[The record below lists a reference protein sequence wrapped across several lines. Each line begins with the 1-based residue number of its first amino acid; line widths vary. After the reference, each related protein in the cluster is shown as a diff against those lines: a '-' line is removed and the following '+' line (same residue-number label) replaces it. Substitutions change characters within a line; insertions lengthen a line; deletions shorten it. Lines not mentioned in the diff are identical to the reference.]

1 MSRRSIVF
9 LRPGGLYAIH
19 AIVLAVLVVVVVVVI
34 VVLVIIAVVVG
45 VNTSNNNNCILRRH
59 FPEPFPFSNE
69 YFLMLMLF
77 GRHLLP

>member
-9 LRPGGLYAIH
+9 LRPGGLYATH
-19 AIVLAVLVVVVVVVI
+19 AIILAVLVVVVVVV
-34 VVLVIIAVVVG
+34 VLVVTAVVVG
-45 VNTSNNNNCILRRH
+45 VNNSNSNNCILRRH

>member
-19 AIVLAVLVVVVVVVI
+19 AIVLAVLVVVVVVI
-34 VVLVIIAVVVG
+34 VVLIVIAVVVG
-45 VNTSNNNNCILRRH
+45 VNNSNNNNCILRRH

-69 YFLMLMLF
+69 YVLMLMLF
-77 GRHLLP
+77 GRHLLL

>member
-19 AIVLAVLVVVVVVVI
+19 AIVLAVLVVVVVVI
-34 VVLVIIAVVVG
+34 IVLVVIAVVVG
-45 VNTSNNNNCILRRH
+45 VNNSNNNNCILRRH

-77 GRHLLP
+77 GRHLLL

>member
-19 AIVLAVLVVVVVVVI
+19 AIVLAVLVVVVI
-34 VVLVIIAVVVG
+34 VVLVVIAVVVG
-45 VNTSNNNNCILRRH
+45 VNNSNSNNCILRRH

>member
-19 AIVLAVLVVVVVVVI
+19 AIVLAVLVVVVVI
-34 VVLVIIAVVVG
+34 IVLVVIAVVVG
-45 VNTSNNNNCILRRH
+45 VNNSNNNNCILRRH

>member
-19 AIVLAVLVVVVVVVI
+19 AIVLAVLVVVVVI
-34 VVLVIIAVVVG
+34 VVLVVIAVVVG
-45 VNTSNNNNCILRRH
+45 VNNSNNNNCILRRH

-77 GRHLLP
+77 GRHLLL

>member
-1 MSRRSIVF
+1 MSRRSIAF

-19 AIVLAVLVVVVVVVI
+19 AIVLAVLVVVVVI
-34 VVLVIIAVVVG
+34 VVLIVIAVVVG
-45 VNTSNNNNCILRRH
+45 VNNSNSNNCILRRH

>member
-1 MSRRSIVF
+1 MSRRSIAF
-9 LRPGGLYAIH
+9 LRPGGLYPIH
-19 AIVLAVLVVVVVVVI
+19 AIVLAVLVVVVVVI
-34 VVLVIIAVVVG
+34 VVLVVIAVVVG
-45 VNTSNNNNCILRRH
+45 VNNSNSNNCILRRH

>member
-19 AIVLAVLVVVVVVVI
+19 AIVLAVLVVVVVVI
-34 VVLVIIAVVVG
+34 VVLIVIAVVVG
-45 VNTSNNNNCILRRH
+45 VNNSNNNNCILRRH

-77 GRHLLP
+77 GRHLLL

>member
-19 AIVLAVLVVVVVVVI
+19 AIVLAVLVVVVVI
-34 VVLVIIAVVVG
+34 VVLIVIAVVVG
-45 VNTSNNNNCILRRH
+45 VNNSNSNNCILRRH

>member
-19 AIVLAVLVVVVVVVI
+19 AIVLAVLVVVVVVI
-34 VVLVIIAVVVG
+34 VVLVVIAVVVG
-45 VNTSNNNNCILRRH
+45 VNNNNNNCILRRH

>member
-19 AIVLAVLVVVVVVVI
+19 AIVLAVLVVVVVVI
-34 VVLVIIAVVVG
+34 VVLVVIAVVVG
-45 VNTSNNNNCILRRH
+45 VSNSNSNNCILRRH

-77 GRHLLP
+77 GRHLLL

>member
-19 AIVLAVLVVVVVVVI
+19 AIVLAVLVVVVVVI
-34 VVLVIIAVVVG
+34 VVLVVIAVVVG
-45 VNTSNNNNCILRRH
+45 VNNNNNNCILRRH

-77 GRHLLP
+77 GRHLLL